1 MEIQV
6 VDMRGEIW
14 TATCKTKEVIK
25 GLGARKGHCQSTVL
39 GIIILGKYTEGSVEE
54 KKVKRI
60 KDLCKI
66 GAIPV

>member
-1 MEIQV
+1 
-6 VDMRGEIW
+6 MRGKIW
-14 TATCKTKEVIK
+14 TATCKTKEVMK
-25 GLGARKGHCQSTVL
+25 GLGARRWHYQSNIL
-39 GIIILGKYTEGSVEE
+39 GIIILGKYTEGAVEE